1 MDTMKKGNKDVQER
15 VMLLQKEKD
24 QVGAMGD
31 NISRDIAYLF
41 FLNGLLLFR
50 FQSKF

>member
-24 QVGAMGD
+24 QVGPMGD
-31 NISRDIAYLF
+31 RTLAEMALTSL
-41 FLNGLLLFR
+41 
-50 FQSKF
+50 